1 MNDQVSLNN
10 QVLDALLVDYAAG
23 ALSQPLE
30 ILIETHLAMNP
41 ESAKTMQMLMQL
53 GGILLEECEPV
64 SLSEDALD
72 KVMSAIAEDEEPLQ
86 KVTHSENSLLPRP
99 ISDYIPDLSCTKS
112 WRSAGIGI
120 ARHDVK
126 FSQSDMRATIYRI
139 QPSRAVPSHS
149 HTGSEITLVLA
160 GGFSDESGT
169 FGPGDIAVQEAGEVH
184 KPVADA
190 DGECIVF
197 AVNEGDIRL
206 VGPFGRVFSL
216 LVK

>member
-72 KVMSAIAEDEEPLQ
+72 KVMRAIAEDEEPLQ
-86 KVTHSENSLLPRP
+86 KVTHSENSFLPRP

-206 VGPFGRVFSL
+206 AGPFGRVFSL

>member
-86 KVTHSENSLLPRP
+86 KVTHSENSFLPRP
-99 ISDYIPDLSCTKS
+99 ISDYIPDLFCTKS

-169 FGPGDIAVQEAGEVH
+169 FGPGDIAVQEAGEAH

-206 VGPFGRVFSL
+206 AGPFGRVFSL

>member
-86 KVTHSENSLLPRP
+86 KVTHSENSFLPRP

-206 VGPFGRVFSL
+206 AVPFGRIFSL

>member
-1 MNDQVSLNN
+1 MNEQVSLNN
-10 QVLDALLVDYAAG
+10 QVLDALLLDYAAG

-41 ESAKTMQMLMQL
+41 ESAKTMQFLMQL

-86 KVTHSENSLLPRP
+86 KTTQPEHNFLPRP

-120 ARHDVK
+120 ARHDIT
-126 FSQSDMRATIYRI
+126 FDNSDMRATFYRI
-139 QPSRAVPSHS
+139 QPNRAVPLHS
-149 HTGSEITLVLA
+149 HTGAEITLVVA
-160 GGFSDESGT
+160 GGFSDDVGT
-169 FGPGDIAVQEAGEVH
+169 YGPGDIAVQEAGEVH

-206 VGPFGRVFSL
+206 AGPLGRVFNL
-216 LVK
+216 LMK

>member
-64 SLSEDALD
+64 SLSEDALE
-72 KVMSAIAEDEEPLQ
+72 KVMSAIAEDEKPLQ
-86 KVTHSENSLLPRP
+86 KVTHSENSFLPRP

-169 FGPGDIAVQEAGEVH
+169 FGPGDIAVQEAGEAH

-206 VGPFGRVFSL
+206 AGPFGRVFSL

>member
-86 KVTHSENSLLPRP
+86 KVTHSENSFLPRP

-206 VGPFGRVFSL
+206 TGPFGRVFSL

>member
-86 KVTHSENSLLPRP
+86 KVTHSENSFLPRP

-169 FGPGDIAVQEAGEVH
+169 FGPGDIAVQEAGEAH

-197 AVNEGDIRL
+197 AVNQGDIRL
-206 VGPFGRVFSL
+206 AGPFGRVFSL

>member
-86 KVTHSENSLLPRP
+86 KVTHSENSFLPRP

-169 FGPGDIAVQEAGEVH
+169 FGPGDIAVQEAGEAH

-206 VGPFGRVFSL
+206 AGPFGRVFSL

>member
-41 ESAKTMQMLMQL
+41 ESAKTMQMLMHL

-86 KVTHSENSLLPRP
+86 KVTHSENSFLPRP
-99 ISDYIPDLSCTKS
+99 ISDYIPDLTCTKS

-184 KPVADA
+184 KPIADA

-206 VGPFGRVFSL
+206 AGPFGRVFSL

>member
-1 MNDQVSLNN
+1 MNEQVSLNN

-53 GGILLEECEPV
+53 GGILLDECEPV
-64 SLSEDALD
+64 SLSEDALHE
-72 KVMSAIAEDEEPLQ
+72 VMLAIADDVEQVEELVKPHN
-86 KVTHSENSLLPRP
+86 TFLPRP
-99 ISDYIPDLSCTKS
+99 LSQYVPDLSCPES

-120 ARHDVK
+120 MKHEVK
-126 FSQSDMRATIYRI
+126 FDVSEMKATIYRI
-139 QPSRAVPSHS
+139 QPNVAVPSHS

-160 GGFSDESGT
+160 GGFSDETGT
-169 FGPGDIAVQEAGEVH
+169 YGPGDIAVQEAGGVH

-190 DGECIVF
+190 DGECLVF

-206 VGPFGRVFSL
+206 AGPFGRVLNL
-216 LVK
+216 LVR

>member
-86 KVTHSENSLLPRP
+86 KVTH
-99 ISDYIPDLSCTKS
+99 
-112 WRSAGIGI
+112 
-120 ARHDVK
+120 
-126 FSQSDMRATIYRI
+126 
-139 QPSRAVPSHS
+139 
-149 HTGSEITLVLA
+149 
-160 GGFSDESGT
+160 
-169 FGPGDIAVQEAGEVH
+169 
-184 KPVADA
+184 
-190 DGECIVF
+190 
-197 AVNEGDIRL
+197 
-206 VGPFGRVFSL
+206 
-216 LVK
+216 

>member
-1 MNDQVSLNN
+1 
-10 QVLDALLVDYAAG
+10 
-23 ALSQPLE
+23 
-30 ILIETHLAMNP
+30 MNP

-86 KVTHSENSLLPRP
+86 KVTHSENSFLPRP

-206 VGPFGRVFSL
+206 AGPFGRVFSL

>member
-86 KVTHSENSLLPRP
+86 KVTHSENSFLPRP

-169 FGPGDIAVQEAGEVH
+169 FRPGDIAVQEAGEVH

-206 VGPFGRVFSL
+206 AGPFGRVFSL

>member
-86 KVTHSENSLLPRP
+86 KVTHSENSFLPRP

-169 FGPGDIAVQEAGEVH
+169 FGPGDIAVQEAGEAH

-206 VGPFGRVFSL
+206 AGPFSRVFSL

>member
-1 MNDQVSLNN
+1 
-10 QVLDALLVDYAAG
+10 
-23 ALSQPLE
+23 
-30 ILIETHLAMNP
+30 
-41 ESAKTMQMLMQL
+41 
-53 GGILLEECEPV
+53 
-64 SLSEDALD
+64 
-72 KVMSAIAEDEEPLQ
+72 MSAIAEDEEPLQ
-86 KVTHSENSLLPRP
+86 KVTHSENSFLPRP

-206 VGPFGRVFSL
+206 AGPFGRVFSL

>member
-1 MNDQVSLNN
+1 MNEQVLLNN
-10 QVLDALLVDYAAG
+10 EMLDALLVDYAAG

-53 GGILLEECEPV
+53 GGILLEECELV
-64 SLSEDALD
+64 SLSEGALD
-72 KVMSAIAEDEEPLQ
+72 KVLSAISEDEKPAQ
-86 KVTHSENSLLPRP
+86 KISKPEHSFLPRP
-99 ISDYIPDLSCTKS
+99 ISEYIPDLSCTKS
-112 WRSAGIGI
+112 WHSAGIGI
-120 ARHDVK
+120 ARHDVS
-126 FSQSDMRATIYRI
+126 FSQPDMRATIYRI
-139 QPSRAVPSHS
+139 QPNRAVPSHS

-160 GGFSDESGT
+160 GGFSDETGT
-169 FGPGDIAVQEAGEVH
+169 YGPGDVAVQEAGEVH

-206 VGPFGRVFSL
+206 AGPFGRVLNL